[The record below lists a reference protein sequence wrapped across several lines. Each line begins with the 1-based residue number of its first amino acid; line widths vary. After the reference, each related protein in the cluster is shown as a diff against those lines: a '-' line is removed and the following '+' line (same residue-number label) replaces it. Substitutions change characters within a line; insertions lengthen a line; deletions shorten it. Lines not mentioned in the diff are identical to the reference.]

1 MDSEDARE
9 FFKKK
14 GKPKQRENE
23 KKSGTQ
29 NKNPWSANI
38 GNDNSGRGRGRGAG
52 NLQAQAQSDY
62 VPDPHNGAY
71 PPQTKWTNEQI
82 EIYYYI
88 ASTLANGVEEDIIA
102 DLTEREG
109 DEILIHLLL
118 EKVQFRQGSNK
129 KKKDIVRILRLHHRS
144 MLLQAINEEHA
155 YDEIVNLLKIDSR
168 KIGIETP
175 PVQIPEWY

>member
-23 KKSGTQ
+23 KISGTQ
-29 NKNPWSANI
+29 NKNPWSTVIARPKKHTENTFKQNI
-38 GNDNSGRGRGRGAG
+38 GNDNSGRGRGRGTG

-71 PPQTKWTNEQI
+71 PSPQTKWTNEQI

-109 DEILIHLLL
+109 DEILIHLLVG
-118 EKVQFRQGSNK
+118 KSAIQA
-129 KKKDIVRILRLHHRS
+129 RIK
-144 MLLQAINEEHA
+144 QENER
-155 YDEIVNLLKIDSR
+155 YS
-168 KIGIETP
+168 
-175 PVQIPEWY
+175 